1 MALETRRDKT
11 AGRQELKMADSNVV
25 ELREWFGKEA
35 PNGVASHEE
44 CLQIIRAFIQIRDP
58 SLRTLLIR
66 SAQAA
71 AAKRYATPSIS

>member
-1 MALETRRDKT
+1 MK
-11 AGRQELKMADSNVV
+11 DSNVV

-35 PNGVASHEE
+35 SNGRASHEE
-44 CLQIIRAFIQIRDP
+44 CLKMIRAFIQIRDP

-71 AAKRYATPSIS
+71 AAKIAEDYPGWWVKAARIS